1 MSTNPNGLPG
11 PAPFERTTADGAT
24 LQIFAEGRG
33 RTLLLVTGLSGTAA
47 FWKNIAATL
56 ARSFRVIRFDQRG
69 IEGSTRGS
77 AACTIDQLARDC
89 VEVLDEAGVEGAVVL
104 GHSTGG
110 CIAQSLARQA
120 PDRVEGLILSGS
132 WLKPSRYM
140 TGYFGARRD
149 ILDKDPQAFA
159 ASSVLCAYP
168 PAWIEA
174 NWHVFEAALAAAPKT
189 PQAQTVMRERIDAL
203 LAFDG
208 AAQADELTM
217 PILVLGARDDM
228 VVPAFLQDELA
239 AALPGSHKAILETG
253 GHLFPASRPDA
264 FTSTVADWI
273 GRLGR
278 S

>member
-1 MSTNPNGLPG
+1 MNENQSDLPG
-11 PAPFERTTADGAT
+11 PTPLEISTADGAT
-24 LQIFAEGRG
+24 LQAFVEGRG
-33 RTLLLVTGLSGTAA
+33 RTLLLVSGLGGTAG
-47 FWKNIAATL
+47 FWTSIAATL

-69 IEGSTRGS
+69 VEASTRGS
-77 AACTIDQLARDC
+77 AACTIDELARDC
-89 VEVLDEAGVEGAVVL
+89 LGVLDAAGVDSAVVL

-120 PDRVEGLILSGS
+120 PERIEGLILSGS

-140 TGYFGARRD
+140 AGYFGARRD

-174 NWHVFEAALAAAPKT
+174 NWHVFEGALAAAPAT
-189 PQAQTVMRERIDAL
+189 EQAQAVMRERIDAL

-208 AAQADELTM
+208 AAQASRLGM

-228 VVPAFLQDELA
+228 VVPAFLQEELA
-239 AALPGSHKAILETG
+239 AALPGCSKTMLDTG
-253 GHLFPASRPDA
+253 GHLFPVSRPDA

-273 GRLGR
+273 GRLD
-278 S
+278 